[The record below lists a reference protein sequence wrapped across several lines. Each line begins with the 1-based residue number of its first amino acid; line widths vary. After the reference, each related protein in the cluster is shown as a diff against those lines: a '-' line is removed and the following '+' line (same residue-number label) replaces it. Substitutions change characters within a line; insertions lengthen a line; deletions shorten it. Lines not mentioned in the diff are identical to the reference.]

1 MPHSTEVG
9 PHQFKPSLTILWVSC
24 PAKSQITTALADAIC
39 ETVKVCAPVEALDL
53 LGLGAVLIPWLV
65 AGADVSE
72 KFKLFSLQD
81 GVGSWVRI
89 GGHKRLLQSRLL
101 GGRGLPPLTVFGLT
115 AATATAHYWLYQR
128 PR

>member
-1 MPHSTEVG
+1 MPHSTEVS

-24 PAKSQITTALADAIC
+24 PAKSQIAAALADAIC
-39 ETVKVCAPVEALDL
+39 KTVINRLLVEL
-53 LGLGAVLIPWLV
+53 LNLLSLGAMLVPGLI

-72 KFKLFSLQD
+72 EFKLFSLQD

-101 GGRGLPPLTVFGLT
+101 CGRGLPPLTVFGLT
-115 AATATAHYWLYQR
+115 VGLAGEH
-128 PR
+128 